1 MVENQVFVIGGF
13 GPAQTKVLMIDTLT
27 SAMTYKSQIRN
38 GRYAH
43 SCARITGLNGANQIL
58 VAGGFNGY
66 NYLKSTE
73 IYSIDDNLW
82 KPGTYIRDFI
92 KFICSCMVLHKCF
105 RLKLG
110 PDLLDFCAYGS
121 MLTSSDG
128 VILLGCQFNEEVIYQ
143 MKPNSEGNFVWN
155 KMNQTLK
162 YPRISTIVDYIDDDQ
177 VTCSFV

>member
-1 MVENQVFVIGGF
+1 MKIYG
-13 GPAQTKVLMIDTLT
+13 
-27 SAMTYKSQIRN
+27 SQASIRQLSN
-38 GRYAH
+38 VQMLLFA
-43 SCARITGLNGANQIL
+43 
-58 VAGGFNGY
+58 
-66 NYLKSTE
+66 
-73 IYSIDDNLW
+73 
-82 KPGTYIRDFI
+82 
-92 KFICSCMVLHKCF
+92 
-105 RLKLG
+105 LKLFRFKSG

-143 MKPNSEGNFVWN
+143 MKQNSNGDFVWS